1 MEEPAENTRPHPSIT
16 MTSEFEDKIIVNDML
31 PYDEKAKSEKPWYE
45 KASIKNAPHQ
55 YRKLRYPGGKP
66 MDNVLGAIGWT
77 PLVKLNRIPQS
88 MGIECNVYAKMEFLN
103 PGGSIKDRVA
113 ERMIDIAER
122 TKILK
127 PGMTLIEPSSGNTGI
142 GLTMVGAVKG
152 YKSVIVM
159 SDKASTEKES
169 VINEL
174 GGKII
179 RTPSNVPYNS
189 PLSHFH
195 VAFEIRQKDKAN
207 SLVLDQ
213 YINPANPIAHY
224 ESTAAEILHALDGKI
239 DMIVIGAGTCG
250 TISGVGRRIREE
262 CPNAMI
268 ICVDPEGSVI
278 SSAGD
283 ERKAGFFEVE
293 GIGHHFI
300 PNLLEYN
307 IIDKWVEVSDKDTF
321 NMARR
326 LIREEG
332 LLVGGSSGSNAVA
345 AMRECAK
352 LKKGQ
357 NCVVILPDGIRNYM
371 SKFLNDE
378 WMLKRHFIEP
388 VIQIPTTPSQNSLN
402 ELLNYRPDKKMEWK
416 WSTLDPNKNECPF
429 PFKPWR
435 GAPNR
440 MKGERVENVKYEKRL
455 VIDNVLEAIGE
466 TPLVRLN
473 YIPKMFGVKCQ
484 VYVKCEY
491 MNPGGSVKDRVAYR
505 MAELAEESG
514 KLKEGMTIIE
524 PSSGNTGIGLA
535 LVAAVKGYRCIIV
548 MPEKMS
554 REKENILRA
563 LGAEVVRTP
572 TEASFSD
579 PKSHIGVAIRLQKE
593 LSNAIILDQYI
604 NVANPLEHYDKT
616 AEELLYALNDDL
628 NMLVAGVGTGG
639 TISGIGHKLKEIC
652 PKCKIVGVDP
662 IGSILA
668 DPERSEVSTYEVEG
682 IGYDFIPTV
691 LDRDIVD
698 LWMRSND
705 KESFEMSRLL
715 AKHEGLLCGGSSG
728 ANVFCAMKAARELN
742 ENEKCVIIL
751 PDGITNY
758 MTKFVNDE
766 WMKSRLF
773 CT

>member
-1 MEEPAENTRPHPSIT
+1 MI
-16 MTSEFEDKIIVNDML
+16 SEFVDKIILNDVL
-31 PYDEKAKSEKPWYE
+31 PYNEEVKNEKAWYE
-45 KASIKNAPHQ
+45 KALLKDAPHQ
-55 YRKLRYPGGKP
+55 YRKLRLPDGKP
-66 MDNVLGAIGWT
+66 LDNVLDVIGGT

-113 ERMIDIAER
+113 ERMVDIAER

-159 SDKASTEKES
+159 TDKISTEKATI
-169 VINEL
+169 INEL
-174 GGKII
+174 GGEII
-179 RTPSNVPYNS
+179 RTPDNVPYDS
-189 PLSHFH
+189 PSSYFG
-195 VAFEIRQKDKAN
+195 VAFEMQQKDKDN
-207 SLVLDQ
+207 SVVLDQ

-224 ESTAAEILHALDGKI
+224 ESTAAEILHALDKKV
-239 DMIVIGAGTCG
+239 DMVVIGAGTGG
-250 TISGVGRRIREE
+250 TVSGVGRRIREE
-262 CPNAMI
+262 CPNATI
-268 ICVDPEGSVI
+268 VGVDPEGSVI
-278 SSAGD
+278 SNAGD
-283 ERKAGFFEVE
+283 ERKTAFFEVE
-293 GIGHHFI
+293 GIGYHFV
-300 PNLLEYN
+300 PSLLDYSV
-307 IIDKWVEVSDKDTF
+307 IDKWVKVNDADTF
-321 NMARR
+321 KMARR

-332 LLVGGSSGSNAVA
+332 LLVGGSSGSNMAA
-345 AMRECAK
+345 AMRECHK

-378 WMLKRHFIEP
+378 WMLKRHFMAPIQ
-388 VIQIPTTPSQNSLN
+388 QIPVAPSECSLK
-402 ELLNYRPDKKMEWK
+402 EPLNYHPDKKMEWK
-416 WSTLDPNKNECPF
+416 WSTIDPSKNECPF
-429 PFKPWR
+429 PFKPWH

-440 MKGERVENVKYEKRL
+440 SKGETAENARYKKRM

-473 YIPKMFGVKCQ
+473 YIPKMFDVRCQ

-491 MNPGGSVKDRVAYR
+491 MNPGGSIKDRIAYR
-505 MAELAEESG
+505 MAELAEETG
-514 KLKEGMTIIE
+514 KLKPGMTIIE

-554 REKENILRA
+554 QEKENILLA

-579 PKSHIGVAIRLQKE
+579 PWSHIGVALRLQKE
-593 LSNAIILDQYI
+593 LPNAVILDQYI
-604 NVANPLEHYDKT
+604 NIANPLEHYDKT

-628 NMLVAGVGTGG
+628 DMLVAGAGTGG
-639 TISGIGHKLKEIC
+639 TVSGVGHKLKEVC

-668 DPERSEVSTYEVEG
+668 DPENSDVSTYEVEG
-682 IGYDFIPTV
+682 IGYDFVPTV
-691 LDRDIVD
+691 LDRDIIDV
-698 LWMRSND
+698 WMRSSD
-705 KESFEMSRLL
+705 KESFETSRLL

-728 ANVFCAMKAARELN
+728 ASVFCAMKAAKELT
-742 ENEKCVIIL
+742 ENQKCVVIL

-773 CT
+773 HT

>member
-1 MEEPAENTRPHPSIT
+1 M
-16 MTSEFEDKIIVNDML
+16 MSEFVDKIIVNDVL
-31 PYDEKAKSEKPWYE
+31 PYDERAKDEQGWYE
-45 KASIKNAPHQ
+45 KANMKDAPH
-55 YRKLRYPGGKP
+55 RFRELKLPDGKP
-66 MDNVLGAIGWT
+66 LDNVLGAIGGT

-122 TKILK
+122 TNILK

-159 SDKASTEKES
+159 ADKISKEKANI
-169 VINEL
+169 INEM

-179 RTPSNVPYNS
+179 RTPDDAPYDS
-189 PLSHFH
+189 PLSYFG
-195 VAFEIRQKDKAN
+195 VAFEMKQKDKAN
-207 SLVLDQ
+207 SLVLDQTIIENLFNTFPYYQ

-224 ESTAAEILHALDGKI
+224 ESTAAEILHALDKKI
-239 DMIVIGAGTCG
+239 DMVVIGAGTGG
-250 TISGVGRRIREE
+250 TISGVGRRIKEE
-262 CPNAMI
+262 CPNATVVG
-268 ICVDPEGSVI
+268 VDPEGSLI
-278 SSAGD
+278 SNAEDGQ
-283 ERKAGFFEVE
+283 KAAFFEVE
-293 GIGHHFI
+293 GIGYHFI
-300 PNLLEYN
+300 PLLLEYDV
-307 IIDKWVEVSDKDTF
+307 IDKWVKVNDMETF
-321 NMARR
+321 RMARR

-332 LLVGGSSGSNAVA
+332 LLVGGSSGSNMAA
-345 AMRECAK
+345 AMQECRK

-357 NCVVILPDGIRNYM
+357 NCVIIFPDGIRNYM

-378 WMLKRHFIEP
+378 WMLKRHFMEP
-388 VIQIPTTPSQNSLN
+388 VHQIPITPSESSVN
-402 ELLNYRPDKKMEWK
+402 EPLNYRPDKKMEWK
-416 WSTLDPNKNECPF
+416 WSTLNPSQNECPF

-435 GAPNR
+435 VAPNR
-440 MKGERVENVKYEKRL
+440 IKGERVENVRYEKRM
-455 VIDNVLEAIGE
+455 VINNVLEAIGE

-473 YIPKMFGVKCQ
+473 CIPKMFGVKCQ

-491 MNPGGSVKDRVAYR
+491 MNPGGSIKDRIAYR
-505 MAELAEESG
+505 MAELAEEIG
-514 KLKEGMTIIE
+514 RLKPGMTIIE

-548 MPEKMS
+548 MPKKMS
-554 REKENILRA
+554 REKESILLA

-579 PKSHIGVAIRLQKE
+579 PKSHIGVALRLQKE
-593 LSNAIILDQYI
+593 LPNAIILDQYI
-604 NVANPLEHYDKT
+604 NIANPLEHYDKT
-616 AEELLYALNDDL
+616 AEELLYALNDHLD
-628 NMLVAGVGTGG
+628 MLVAGAGTGG
-639 TISGIGHKLKEIC
+639 TITGIGHKVKEIC

-668 DPERSEVSTYEVEG
+668 DPEHSKVSTYEVEG
-682 IGYDFIPTV
+682 IGYDFVPTV
-691 LDRDIVD
+691 LDRNVID

-728 ANVFCAMKAARELN
+728 ANVFCAMKAAKELT
-742 ENEKCVIIL
+742 ENQKCVIIL
-751 PDGITNY
+751 PDGVTNY
-758 MTKFVNDE
+758 M
-766 WMKSRLF
+766 
-773 CT
+773 

>member
-1 MEEPAENTRPHPSIT
+1 M
-16 MTSEFEDKIIVNDML
+16 MSEYVDKIIVNDVL
-31 PYDEKAKSEKPWYE
+31 PYCKEAKNEKPWYE
-45 KASIKNAPHQ
+45 KAGMKGTPHQ
-55 YRKLRYPGGKP
+55 YRKLRLPDGKP
-66 MDNVLGAIGWT
+66 VNSILGAIGWT

-88 MGIECNVYAKMEFLN
+88 MGIECNVYGKMEFLN

-142 GLTMVGAVKG
+142 GITMVGVVKG

-159 SDKASTEKES
+159 ADKVSTEKEN

-179 RTPSNVPYNS
+179 RTPDNVPYDS
-189 PLSHFH
+189 PLSYFG
-195 VAFEIRQKDKAN
+195 VAFEMRQKDKDN

-213 YINPANPIAHY
+213 YINPANPIVHY
-224 ESTAAEILHALDGKI
+224 ESTAAEILYALNKKI
-239 DMIVIGAGTCG
+239 DMIVIGAGTGG
-250 TISGVGRRIREE
+250 TISGVGRRIKEE
-262 CPNAMI
+262 CPNATI
-268 ICVDPEGSVI
+268 VGVDPEGSVI
-278 SSAGD
+278 SSNGD
-283 ERKAGFFEVE
+283 EQKAAFFEVE
-293 GIGHHFI
+293 GIGYHFV
-300 PNLLEYN
+300 PSLLDYN
-307 IIDKWVEVSDKDTF
+307 VIDKWVKVNDMDTF
-321 NMARR
+321 KMARR

-332 LLVGGSSGSNAVA
+332 LLVGGSSGSVMAA
-345 AMRECAK
+345 AMQECQK
-352 LKKGQ
+352 LTKGQ

-378 WMLKRHFIEP
+378 WMLKRHFMEP
-388 VIQIPTTPSQNSLN
+388 NLQIPVTPSERSLN
-402 ELLNYRPDKKMEWK
+402 EPLNYRPDMKMEWK
-416 WSTLDPNKNECPF
+416 WNTLDPSKNECPF

-440 MKGERVENVKYEKRL
+440 IKGERAENVSYEKRM

-491 MNPGGSVKDRVAYR
+491 TNPGGSIKDRIAYR
-505 MAELAEESG
+505 MTELAEETG
-514 KLKEGMTIIE
+514 KLKSGMTIIE

-554 REKENILRA
+554 REKENILLA

-593 LSNAIILDQYI
+593 LPNAVILDQYI

-628 NMLVAGVGTGG
+628 DMLVAGAGTGG

-652 PKCKIVGVDP
+652 PKCKIIAVDP

-668 DPERSEVSTYEVEG
+668 DPERSKVSSYEVEG
-682 IGYDFIPTV
+682 IGYDFIPKV
-691 LDRDIVD
+691 LDRDIID
-698 LWMRSND
+698 CWMKSTD

-728 ANVFCAMKAARELN
+728 ASVFCAMKAAKELD
-742 ENEKCVIIL
+742 ENQKCVIIL

-758 MTKFVNDE
+758 ITKFVNDE

-773 CT
+773 CI

>member
-1 MEEPAENTRPHPSIT
+1 MI
-16 MTSEFEDKIIVNDML
+16 SEFVDKNIINDIL
-31 PYDEKAKSEKPWYE
+31 PYDENAKNEKPWYE
-45 KASIKNAPHQ
+45 KARLKGAPHQ
-55 YRKLRYPGGKP
+55 YRKLRLPDGKP
-66 MDNVLGAIGWT
+66 LDNVLGAIGGT

-113 ERMIDIAER
+113 ERMVDIAER
-122 TKILK
+122 TRILK

-159 SDKASTEKES
+159 SNKISAEKES
-169 VINEL
+169 IINEL

-179 RTPSNVPYNS
+179 RTPDNVPYDS
-189 PLSHFH
+189 PLSYFG
-195 VAFEIRQKDKAN
+195 VAFQMRQQDKNNA
-207 SLVLDQ
+207 LVLDQ
-213 YINPANPIAHY
+213 YINPANPIVHY
-224 ESTAAEILHALDGKI
+224 ESTAAEILHSLDKKI
-239 DMIVIGAGTCG
+239 DMIVIGTGTGG
-250 TISGVGRRIREE
+250 TISGVGRRIKEE
-262 CPNAMI
+262 CPNATI
-268 ICVDPEGSVI
+268 IGVDPEGSVI
-278 SSAGD
+278 GDAGGKQ
-283 ERKAGFFEVE
+283 KAAFFEVE
-293 GIGHHFI
+293 GIGYHFI
-300 PNLLEYN
+300 PTLLDYN
-307 IIDKWVEVSDKDTF
+307 VVDKWVKVNDADTF
-321 NMARR
+321 NMARK

-332 LLVGGSSGSNAVA
+332 LLVGGSSGSNMAV
-345 AMRECAK
+345 AMRECQK

-371 SKFLNDE
+371 SKFLNDD
-378 WMLKRHFIEP
+378 WMIKRHFMEP
-388 VIQIPTTPSQNSLN
+388 IHQNRITPN
-402 ELLNYRPDKKMEWK
+402 ECSSSVPLDYRPDRKMKWK
-416 WSTLDPNKNECPF
+416 WSTINPSKNECPF
-429 PFKPWR
+429 LFKPWR
-435 GAPNR
+435 AAPNR
-440 MKGERVENVKYEKRL
+440 INGETSKNVKYEKRM

-473 YIPKMFGVKCQ
+473 CIPKMFGVRCQ

-491 MNPGGSVKDRVAYR
+491 MNPGGSVKDRIAYR
-505 MAELAEESG
+505 MAELAEETG
-514 KLKEGMTIIE
+514 KLKPGMTIIE

-554 REKENILRA
+554 QEKENILLA

-572 TEASFSD
+572 TEASFED
-579 PKSHIGVAIRLQKE
+579 PNSHIGVAIRLQKE
-593 LSNAIILDQYI
+593 IPNAIILDQYVNI
-604 NVANPLEHYDKT
+604 ANPLEHYDKT

-628 NMLVAGVGTGG
+628 DMLVAGAGTGG
-639 TISGIGHKLKEIC
+639 TVSGIGHKLKEVC

-662 IGSILA
+662 IGSVLA
-668 DPERSEVSTYEVEG
+668 DPEHSKVSTYEVEG

-691 LDRDIVD
+691 LDRDIID
-698 LWMRSND
+698 MWIKSSD

-715 AKHEGLLCGGSSG
+715 AKYEGLLCGGSSG
-728 ANVFCAMKAARELN
+728 ANVFCAMKAAKELT
-742 ENEKCVIIL
+742 ENQKCVVIL

-766 WMKSRLF
+766 WMKSHLF